1 MSTVRN
7 GPLVGLIVQ
16 FVLLAGLAG
25 TVGLGA
31 AGWLAGLAYAGVVC
45 GLLRRGLRAAGA
57 DRLGPA
63 DRVTL
68 ARALL
73 VGGVLALVVDGGPAP
88 VAVLVPLTAVALALD
103 AVDGQ
108 VARRTGTVSALGARF
123 DMEVDSFL
131 LLVLSVHLAPSVGA
145 WVLVIGGMRY
155 AFVAAS
161 WPLPWMSGML
171 PPRFWRKVVAATQG
185 VVLAV
190 AASGLLPPAA
200 TGALVAG
207 ALVLLVES
215 FARDV
220 TWLWRR
226 RPVAPAARPVPAV
239 ELVPAAAAA
248 TPTSTTL
255 PAPGVRP
262 VVAAPGVLGGGSA
275 LGLGPGVGAVPSW
288 TAGTGPADLP
298 ARVPGPAVAGPVRWA
313 PAGAG
318 GPGAPPADAPPR
330 PVPVA
335 VRIVAHQPA

>member
-25 TVGLGA
+25 TVGLGV
-31 AGWLAGLAYAGVVC
+31 AGWLAGLAYAGVLC

-68 ARALL
+68 TRALL
-73 VGGVLALVVDGGPAP
+73 VGGVLALVVGGPAP

-161 WPLPWMSGML
+161 WPLPWMGGTL
-171 PPRFWRKVVAATQG
+171 PPRFWRKVVAAAQG

-226 RPVAPAARPVPAV
+226 RPLAPAARPTPVV
-239 ELVPAAAAA
+239 EVVPAARPGATPVATALPTLGLRPAA
-248 TPTSTTL
+248 TAL
-255 PAPGVRP
+255 PGI
-262 VVAAPGVLGGGSA
+262 
-275 LGLGPGVGAVPSW
+275 GPARSGTGAVPSW
-288 TAGTGPADLP
+288 AAGTGPADLP
-298 ARVPGPAVAGPVRWA
+298 AWVAGPA
-313 PAGAG
+313 PAGAVRRTTVHARD
-318 GPGAPPADAPPR
+318 PVGARPADPPAR

-335 VRIVAHQPA
+335 VRVVAHQPA